1 MVNLLLLRSFFCS
14 QQRFQ
19 THHLLSL
26 QYPTLVVQSDLKAH
40 IVANGGF
47 HAENTIVSIMPV

>member
-1 MVNLLLLRSFFCS
+1 MVNLLRSFFCS

-26 QYPTLVVQSDLKAH
+26 QYPALVVQSDLKAY

-47 HAENTIVSIMPV
+47 HVKNNIVSIMPV

>member
-1 MVNLLLLRSFFCS
+1 MVSLLHSFFCS

-26 QYPTLVVQSDLKAH
+26 QYPTLVVQCDLKAH

-47 HAENTIVSIMPV
+47 HVKNTIVSIMPV